1 MQKQPLNFSIVIRE
15 ALGISYTLFK
25 IIIPVSILTKILT
38 DHGAT
43 KQLGQ
48 WLSPVMEVIGLP
60 GDMGLVW
67 ATAMVTNLYAGMIV
81 FSGNHYVHKAATSHP
96 KWMVKKYTYD
106 GSNNLID
113 IQQLEGAWDDR
124 ATLDWN

>member
-1 MQKQPLNFSIVIRE
+1 MAGGFLSNRD
-15 ALGISYTLFK
+15 
-25 IIIPVSILTKILT
+25 IIAANMHFPQAKFEYS
-38 DHGAT
+38 
-43 KQLGQ
+43 
-48 WLSPVMEVIGLP
+48 S
-60 GDMGLVW
+60 
-67 ATAMVTNLYAGMIV
+67 GMIV